1 MSDLATI
8 SKFCAGYSIVGALFM
23 VSRAES
29 EKMLGLVYASIQV
42 LEQSIQVAYK
52 YCFFLLLLCV
62 CLRSN

>member
-1 MSDLATI
+1 
-8 SKFCAGYSIVGALFM
+8 M

-29 EKMLGLVYASIQV
+29 EKMLGLVHASIQV
-42 LEQSIQVAYK
+42 LEQSIQVANK